1 VEHNKVLNHLLAEY
15 SEEVASNTRSLVD
28 GAAKTLEDYRY
39 TCGVIQGLNL
49 ARSYIE
55 DLLRRLENFDD

>member
-1 VEHNKVLNHLLAEY
+1 MEYNKVLEHLMREY
-15 SEEVASNTRSLVD
+15 ADEVASHTRSLVD

-49 ARSYIE
+49 ACSYIE
-55 DLLRRLENFDD
+55 DLSRRMESLDD

>member
-1 VEHNKVLNHLLAEY
+1 MDYSKVLEHLAREY
-15 SEEVASNTRSLVD
+15 AEEVAMHTTSLVD
-28 GAAKTLEDYRY
+28 GAAKSLEDYRY

-55 DLLRRLENFDD
+55 DLSRRLESFND

>member
-1 VEHNKVLNHLLAEY
+1 MEYNKVLEHLLREY
-15 SEEVASNTRSLVD
+15 AEEVASHTRSLVD

-49 ARSYIE
+49 ASSYIE
-55 DLLRRLENFDD
+55 DLSRRLENFDD